1 MGLAGEGR
9 AQRGDA
15 RFPRAERLRRR
26 GEFLEVQRD
35 GARVH
40 TPHFVV
46 VVLRRADGGASRR
59 LGITVTKKVSGAVG
73 RNRVK
78 RLVREVFRQ
87 NRHLFPEG
95 CDVVVIAKSGAPEL
109 RYDEAVAE
117 LARVRRA
124 LEHAARR
131 PRQHGARQGSPNE
144 GSPKK
149 GGARQGR
156 PQPSTP
162 RQQVPKQSTE

>member
-1 MGLAGEGR
+1 MGLAGEGGGR
-9 AQRGDA
+9 SGTERGAGHPVEAAGDA
-15 RFPRAERLRRR
+15 RFPASHRLRRR
-26 GEFLEVQRD
+26 GDFLKVQRD

-46 VVLRRADGGASRR
+46 VVLRRPEGGALRR

-78 RLVREVFRQ
+78 RVMREVFRQ

-109 RYDEAVAE
+109 RYAEAVAE
-117 LARVRRA
+117 LTKVRRA

-131 PRQHGARQGSPNE
+131 PRQAGAR
-144 GSPKK
+144 
-149 GGARQGR
+149 
-156 PQPSTP
+156 P
-162 RQQVPKQSTE
+162 RAAGPRDREAG

>member
-1 MGLAGEGR
+1 MGLADEGR
-9 AQRGDA
+9 APQGDE
-15 RFPRAERLRRR
+15 RFPRAHRLRRR

-46 VVLRRADGGASRR
+46 VVLRRADGGGPRR

-78 RLVREVFRQ
+78 RVVREVFRR

-109 RYDEAVAE
+109 RYEDALAE
-117 LARVRRA
+117 LAKVRRA

-131 PRQHGARQGSPNE
+131 PRQHRPRQPGS
-144 GSPKK
+144 
-149 GGARQGR
+149 R
-156 PQPSTP
+156 PSVP
-162 RQQVPKQSTE
+162 RQQLPKQGSE